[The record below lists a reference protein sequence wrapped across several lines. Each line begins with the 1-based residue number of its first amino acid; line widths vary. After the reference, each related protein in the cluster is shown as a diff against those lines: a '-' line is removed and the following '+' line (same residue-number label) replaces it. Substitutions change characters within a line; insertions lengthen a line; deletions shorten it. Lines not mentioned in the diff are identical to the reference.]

1 MLQEEPMGMKILVVD
16 DEPDL
21 EVLVRQKFRRHIRNK
36 EFEFIFARH
45 GAEALEYL
53 RADRDIELVLTDINM
68 PVMDGLTLLAQLGD
82 LNPILKAVI
91 ISAYGD
97 MQNIR
102 TAMNLGAFDFLTKP
116 INLDDLTLTIDKTV
130 RQLRLL
136 KQALREHDQLLA
148 IKHELQVATHIQQAT
163 LPRRF
168 PPFPERHEFDL
179 YAEMIP
185 AREVGG
191 DFYDFFLLDEARL
204 GLVIGDVSG
213 KGVPAALFMA
223 TSRTLVKSTALVTDH
238 AGTCLQQVN
247 RLLAADND
255 SLLFVSLFYGIL
267 HLHTGA
273 LEYCNAGHHAPYVL
287 TADGTVTALPLT
299 RGLVLGLDEQFV
311 YTANTVCIAPGST
324 LLLYTDGIPEA
335 FNLQGAVFSE
345 ERLEAHLRQSV
356 GQTPQ
361 ELLQGIV
368 RAVRQ
373 FAAGVPQSDDLTML
387 AVTYVGASTR

>member
-1 MLQEEPMGMKILVVD
+1 MKILVVD

-21 EVLVRQKFRRHIRNK
+21 EALVRQKFRRHIRSK

-45 GAEALEYL
+45 GAEALDYL

-68 PVMDGLTLLAQLGD
+68 PVMDGLTLLTHLGD
-82 LNPILKAVI
+82 LNPILQAVI

-130 RQLRLL
+130 RQLHLQ
-136 KQALREHDQLLA
+136 KQALHEHDQLLA
-148 IKHELQVATHIQQAT
+148 IKHELQIATHIQQAT

-191 DFYDFFLLDEARL
+191 DFYDFFLLDETRL

-213 KGVPAALFMA
+213 KGVPAALLMA
-223 TSRTLVKSTALVTDH
+223 TSRMLVKSIALSQAH
-238 AGTCLQQVN
+238 AAACLQQVN

-255 SLLFVSLFYGIL
+255 SMLFISLVYGIL
-267 HLHTGA
+267 HLQSGA

-287 TADGTVTALPLT
+287 GADGTLTALPTT

-311 YTANTVCIAPGST
+311 YTANTISVAPGST

-335 FNLQGAVFSE
+335 FNRQGAIFSV
-345 ERLEAHLRQSV
+345 ERLEAHLRQAA
-356 GQTPQ
+356 GQAPQ

-368 RAVRQ
+368 QAVRE
-373 FAAGVPQSDDLTML
+373 FAAGAPQSDDLTLL
-387 AVTYVGASTR
+387 AVTYGGASAR